1 MKKFDQF
8 LQQLTFNVRRD
19 KEIDLNRRGFIASSM
34 GLMGLMF
41 VSAIP
46 LVSQAGKKT
55 VDDEK
60 SVKVAELDELEIG
73 DSKTFSYIDED
84 DPAMIIRINA
94 DEYRAYHIKCTHLQ
108 CPVYYDK
115 ATNQMVC
122 PCHHGFF
129 SVNDGSVLAGPPGRG
144 LPQIQINIRK
154 DGIYAVGLL
163 EEEHTA

>member
-41 VSAIP
+41 VSSIP
-46 LVSQAGKKT
+46 LVSQAGKENAQESEKT
-55 VDDEK
+55 VK
-60 SVKVAELDELEIG
+60 IAELDELAVG
-73 DSKTFSYIDED
+73 DSKTFSYLDED
-84 DPAMIIRINA
+84 EPALLIRTNA
-94 DEYRAYHIKCTHLQ
+94 DEYRAYNIKCTHLQ

-115 ATNQMVC
+115 PTNQMVC

-129 SVNDGSVLAGPPGRG
+129 SVEDGAVIAGPPQRP
-144 LPQIQINIRK
+144 LPSIRLEQRQ
-154 DGIYAVGLL
+154 DGIYAVGM
-163 EEEHTA
+163 EGRTV

>member
-41 VSAIP
+41 VAGIP
-46 LVSQAGKKT
+46 LVSQAGKRNGE
-55 VDDEK
+55 DSEK
-60 SVKVAELDELEIG
+60 AVKVSETDELAIG
-73 DSKTFSYIDED
+73 DSKTFSYLNEN
-84 DPAMIIRINA
+84 DPAMIIRINQ

-115 ATNQMVC
+115 PTNQMVC

-129 SVNDGSVLAGPPGRG
+129 SVENGAVLAGPPQRP
-144 LPQIQINIRK
+144 LPAIRLEQRQ
-154 DGIYAVGLL
+154 DGIYAVGIDGP
-163 EEEHTA
+163 E

>member
-46 LVSQAGKKT
+46 LASQAGSKIH
-55 VDDEK
+55 DDEK
-60 SVKVAELDELEIG
+60 TVKIAELDELEIG

-84 DPAMIIRINA
+84 EPAMIIRINA

-108 CPVYYDK
+108 CPVYFDK
-115 ATNQMVC
+115 SSNQMVC

-129 SVNDGSVLAGPPGRG
+129 SVNDGSVLAGPPQRG
-144 LPQIQINIRK
+144 LPAISIETRN
-154 DGIYAVGLL
+154 DGIYAVGMS
-163 EEEHTA
+163 EQTV